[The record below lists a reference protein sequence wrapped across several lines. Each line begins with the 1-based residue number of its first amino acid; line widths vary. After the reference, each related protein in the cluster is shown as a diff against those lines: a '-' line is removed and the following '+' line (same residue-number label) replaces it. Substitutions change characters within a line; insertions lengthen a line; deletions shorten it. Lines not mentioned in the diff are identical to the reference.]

1 MTKDNKFKIAMA
13 LHGIAML
20 LDDASFNKVKDRLKT
35 IEEIYESYDNYNY
48 WSNKIYNWDIYRD
61 GFNIVCSGRRER

>member
-20 LDDASFNKVKDRLKT
+20 LNDASFNKVKDRLKT
-35 IEEIYESYDNYNY
+35 IEEIVD
-48 WSNKIYNWDIYRD
+48 
-61 GFNIVCSGRRER
+61 REPDTKEEE